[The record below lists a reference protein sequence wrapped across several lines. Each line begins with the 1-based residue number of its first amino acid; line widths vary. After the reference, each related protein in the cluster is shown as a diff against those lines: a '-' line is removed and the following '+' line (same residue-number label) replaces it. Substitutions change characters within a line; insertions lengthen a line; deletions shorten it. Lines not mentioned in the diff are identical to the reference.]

1 VDKMD
6 RLKTIME
13 DTSEL
18 EKFFSELGDILDLN
32 SLEEY
37 IKDI

>member
-1 VDKMD
+1 MD

>member
-1 VDKMD
+1 MD

-18 EKFFSELGDILDLN
+18 EKFFSELGDILDIT
-32 SLEEY
+32 SLGDY